1 MVEIQVTNTL
11 TRRKEPLI
19 PLKPGHISMYV
30 CGVTPYDA
38 THVGHARPAV
48 VFDVVRRFLR
58 HKSLSVQLVQN
69 FTDIDDKIIA
79 RASEKG
85 MTPLELANTYSEEY
99 LHSMDRLGVERAD
112 AYPRV
117 SEHIPDIVAMIEELI
132 QKGFAY
138 VEDGDVYFSVSRFPE
153 YGKLSNQKLE
163 ELETGTRFDVDERK
177 RHPGDFALWKAAK
190 PGEPAWDSP
199 WGQGRPGWHIECS
212 AMAYRYLGAQ
222 IDIHGGGVDLV
233 FPHHENEIAQS
244 EAFSGQV
251 PFVRYWLHNGLVNMN
266 GEKMS
271 KSLGNFL
278 TVEDVL
284 SKYPAEL
291 LRYFILSHH
300 YRSAVDFAPERVEAA
315 EKGWRRLN
323 ALVWELREL
332 DLTPQWPGLSAL
344 WSGKTQLDPQGLGT
358 VIAKAAGEFEAAM
371 SDDFNTPRAIAVLF
385 DVVREV
391 RAAGMKAPGIDL
403 ALAFLEEAAGD
414 ILGVLG
420 EPMAAVREEGLNVQ
434 LLELL
439 VELRNEARK
448 RKDWEQADRI
458 RDRLKEL
465 GVVLEDTPSGTRWV
479 VQNT

>member
-177 RHPGDFALWKAAK
+177 
-190 PGEPAWDSP
+190 
-199 WGQGRPGWHIECS
+199 
-212 AMAYRYLGAQ
+212 
-222 IDIHGGGVDLV
+222 
-233 FPHHENEIAQS
+233 
-244 EAFSGQV
+244 
-251 PFVRYWLHNGLVNMN
+251 
-266 GEKMS
+266 
-271 KSLGNFL
+271 
-278 TVEDVL
+278 
-284 SKYPAEL
+284 
-291 LRYFILSHH
+291 
-300 YRSAVDFAPERVEAA
+300 
-315 EKGWRRLN
+315 
-323 ALVWELREL
+323 
-332 DLTPQWPGLSAL
+332 
-344 WSGKTQLDPQGLGT
+344 
-358 VIAKAAGEFEAAM
+358 
-371 SDDFNTPRAIAVLF
+371 
-385 DVVREV
+385 
-391 RAAGMKAPGIDL
+391 
-403 ALAFLEEAAGD
+403 
-414 ILGVLG
+414 
-420 EPMAAVREEGLNVQ
+420 
-434 LLELL
+434 
-439 VELRNEARK
+439 
-448 RKDWEQADRI
+448 
-458 RDRLKEL
+458 
-465 GVVLEDTPSGTRWV
+465 
-479 VQNT
+479 